1 MSTAAETEVREL
13 DHRVADGLEITLLW
27 SARTDQVWVAVR
39 DDRAGTS
46 FRLEVEPE
54 DALIAFRHP
63 YAYVTGEDADHAVAA

>member
-1 MSTAAETEVREL
+1 MRTAAETEAREL
-13 DHRVADGLEITLLW
+13 DHRTSDGIDVKLLW

-54 DALIAFRHP
+54 DALVAFRHP
-63 YAYVTGEDADHAVAA
+63 YAYVAGEDADHAVAA